1 MEFVRS
7 LDEVTCVVA
16 ASDVGTTDDARSF
29 IRSGHSRGSSSS
41 SSWTTRT
48 SERQSWADMTEA
60 EDSLNIFGE
69 QDSDAVSVG
78 LTVVGD
84 MLSQGSLLHGTG
96 QCKPC
101 AFFHTK
107 GCQSGAACLF
117 CHACPPGEKQ
127 RRKQVHRRQCAP
139 SGNDRRRL
147 ARATRDISKDAAA
160 GTLLPQPT
168 ITSRTSCP
176 VQEPQST
183 AAVDERYFQT
193 INETAV
199 VNAHPTQNINSE
211 FAECSTGTDGD
222 VPGWGYQWVPAP
234 GGAWKDWNAWDGSL
248 QVSMLQFAPE
258 TPFAQF
264 VSPPQ
269 AGCASYLQVQQYP
282 VCNTW

>member
-1 MEFVRS
+1 MEFDGS
-7 LDEVTCVVA
+7 LGEVTCVA
-16 ASDVGTTDDARSF
+16 DASDVSTSDDARSF
-29 IRSGHSRGSSSS
+29 IRGGHSREVSSS
-41 SSWTTRT
+41 SSWTSRT
-48 SERQSWADMTEA
+48 SERQCWADMADE
-60 EDSLNIFGE
+60 EDSFETSVE

-78 LTVVGD
+78 D
-84 MLSQGSLLHGTG
+84 MLSQGSSAHGTG

-139 SGNDRRRL
+139 SGDDRRRV
-147 ARATRDISKDAAA
+147 AKATRDISKDAAA
-160 GTLLPQPT
+160 GTSLPQPT
-168 ITSRTSCP
+168 NTASTLCLA
-176 VQEPQST
+176 QEPQST

-222 VPGWGYQWVPAP
+222 VPGWGCQWVPAP
-234 GGAWKDWNAWDGSL
+234 GFCVERL
-248 QVSMLQFAPE
+248 E
-258 TPFAQF
+258 TPFVHF
-264 VSPPQ
+264 TLRPQ
-269 AGCASYLQVQQYP
+269 AGCASYLQV
-282 VCNTW
+282 